1 MKGSSINS
9 QRDREN
15 TRDGKE
21 SSQIERENGRQQQL
35 EEKRKISDN
44 EDEEDEEEDQEEN
57 ERGAGQAEGSEKR
70 QANKDEDDEP
80 NGVDVGDRRPRKG
93 GKEMPIPKK
102 RRVVNGV
109 TRLVKETQVY
119 NNDGR
124 AFATTQKPRRLLRG
138 SSTRV
143 TSIESDN

>member
-1 MKGSSINS
+1 MKGSSRHS
-9 QRDREN
+9 QRDRDN
-15 TRDGKE
+15 TREHEE
-21 SSQIERENGRQQQL
+21 SSQIERENGRQQQK
-35 EEKRKISDN
+35 EVRKNSDN

-80 NGVDVGDRRPRKG
+80 NDVDVGDRRPRKG
-93 GKEMPIPKK
+93 GKEMPISKK
-102 RRVVNGV
+102 RRVKNGV

-138 SSTRV
+138 STRV